1 LFYKNKKEKSNLNFR
16 YNKFKNLINK
26 RIIMQKIEPMTLYG
40 YEKLQSEV
48 KDLKEVKRPQVVKD
62 IEEALEHGDL
72 KENAEYHAAKEMQKN
87 IDNRLA
93 ELSEILG
100 NSQIVDPSELAHAKI
115 SFGSTVVM
123 TDMDTDEEVTYT
135 IVGGCESNPEM
146 GLISFGSP
154 LAKQLLGKEEGDE
167 VKVILPGGVKEYEID
182 EVKYQEIVF
191 EC

>member
-1 LFYKNKKEKSNLNFR
+1 
-16 YNKFKNLINK
+16 
-26 RIIMQKIEPMTLYG
+26 MQKVEPMTMYG
-40 YEKLQSEV
+40 YEKLQAEV

-93 ELSEILG
+93 ELAGVLG
-100 NSQIVDPSELAHAKI
+100 NSQIVDPSELEHARI
-115 SFGSTVVM
+115 SFGSTIVM
-123 TDMDTDEEVTYT
+123 TDMDTDEELTYT
-135 IVGGCESNPEM
+135 IVGGSESNPDI

-167 VKVILPGGVKEYEID
+167 VKVTLPGGVKEYEID

-191 EC
+191 ECH

>member
-1 LFYKNKKEKSNLNFR
+1 
-16 YNKFKNLINK
+16 
-26 RIIMQKIEPMTLYG
+26 MQKIEPMTLFG
-40 YEKLQSEV
+40 YERLQAEV
-48 KDLKEVKRPQVVKD
+48 KELKEVKRPGVVKA

-93 ELSEILG
+93 ELQEILG
-100 NSQIVDPSELAHAKI
+100 NSQIVDPSELEHAKV

-123 TDMDTDEEVTYT
+123 TNLDTDEQVTYT
-135 IVGGCESNPEM
+135 IVGGSESNPDI
-146 GLISFGSP
+146 GLISFNSP

-167 VKVILPGGVKEYEID
+167 IKVRLPGGEKEFEID

-191 EC
+191 ETK

>member
-1 LFYKNKKEKSNLNFR
+1 
-16 YNKFKNLINK
+16 
-26 RIIMQKIEPMTLYG
+26 MQKIEPMTLFG
-40 YEKLQSEV
+40 YNKLQTEV

-93 ELSEILG
+93 ELQNILG
-100 NSQIVDPSELAHAKI
+100 NSQIVDPRELAHAKI

-123 TDMDTDEEVTYT
+123 TDMDTDEEFTYT
-135 IVGGCESNPEM
+135 IVGGSESNPDM

-167 VKVILPGGVKEYEID
+167 VKVRLPSGVKEYEID
-182 EVKYQEIVF
+182 EVKYQEIIF
-191 EC
+191 ETH

>member
-1 LFYKNKKEKSNLNFR
+1 
-16 YNKFKNLINK
+16 
-26 RIIMQKIEPMTLYG
+26 MQKVEPMTMYG
-40 YEKLQSEV
+40 YEKLQAEV
-48 KDLKEVKRPQVVKD
+48 KDLKEVKRPQCVKD
-62 IEEALEHGDL
+62 IESALEHGDL

-93 ELSEILG
+93 DLSNILG
-100 NSQIVDPSELAHAKI
+100 NSQIVDPTELEHVRI

-123 TDMDTDEEVTYT
+123 TDMDTDEELTYT
-135 IVGGCESNPEM
+135 IVGGSESNPDI

-167 VKVILPGGVKEYEID
+167 VKVTLPKGIKEYEID

-191 EC
+191 ECK

>member
-1 LFYKNKKEKSNLNFR
+1 
-16 YNKFKNLINK
+16 
-26 RIIMQKIEPMTLYG
+26 MQKVEPMTMYG
-40 YEKLQSEV
+40 YEKLQAEV

-93 ELSEILG
+93 ELADVLG
-100 NSQIVDPSELAHAKI
+100 RSQIVDPSELEHARI

-123 TDMDTDEEVTYT
+123 TDMDTDEELTYT
-135 IVGGCESNPEM
+135 IVGGSESNPDV

-167 VKVILPGGVKEYEID
+167 VKVRLPSGEKEYEID
-182 EVKYQEIVF
+182 EVKYQEIIF
-191 EC
+191 ECN